1 MMENTELE
9 KRLDKIDEKLDK
21 LTEITIKTAE
31 QEIRLV
37 TVEKQLQEMHNSKK
51 AWINPVI
58 SAVISA
64 LMAFI
69 ISGGLKIGG

>member
-1 MMENTELE
+1 METAELE

-37 TVEKQLQEMHNSKK
+37 TVEKQLQEMHSNKK
-51 AWINPVI
+51 AWLSPAISAII
-58 SAVISA
+58 SAV
-64 LMAFI
+64 MAWV
-69 ISGGLKIGG
+69 ISGGLKVG

>member
-1 MMENTELE
+1 MENTTELE

-37 TVEKQLQEMHNSKK
+37 TVEKQLQEIHNSKK
-51 AWINPVI
+51 GWISPAI
-58 SAVISA
+58 SAVVSA
-64 LMAFI
+64 VMAWI